1 MGCLDL
7 NRYMEKFRLDGK
19 IAVVCG
25 GLGLIGREVVTAFS
39 QAGAKVYVLDI
50 GQSIA
55 NATFVHF
62 DVTDTKMYEQVF
74 SSIMKKEG
82 RLDIF
87 VNLSY
92 PRTEDWTAMLS
103 DVKDDSWKRNVD
115 MQLNS
120 CCLLTRKVAEMMKK
134 HGIKGNIIN
143 FGSIYGIVAPE
154 FDIYPKGMT
163 SPAAYSAIKG
173 GIISFSRYAASY
185 YGKQGIR
192 VNCICP
198 GGVFDKQDKTFV
210 KNYERRT
217 CLKRMAKPEEIAA
230 ATLFLASDAASYI
243 TGTTFTVDGGL
254 TAL

>member
-1 MGCLDL
+1 MNKID
-7 NRYMEKFRLDGK
+7 YMKKFQLQGK

-25 GLGLIGREVVTAFS
+25 GLGLIGREVVDAFS
-39 QAGAKVYVLDI
+39 QAGARVYVLDI
-50 GQSIA
+50 GQSTG
-55 NATFVHF
+55 NATFLHF
-62 DVTDTKMYEQVF
+62 DVTDTETYDKVF
-74 SSIMKKEG
+74 SLIMKEAG

-92 PRTEDWTAMLS
+92 PRTEDWTEQLS
-103 DVKDDSWKRNVD
+103 DMKENSWKRNVD

-134 HGIKGNIIN
+134 NNTRGNIIN
-143 FGSIYGIVAPE
+143 FGSIYGIVAPD
-154 FDIYPKGMT
+154 FDVYPKGMT

-192 VNCICP
+192 INCICP
-198 GGVFDKQDKTFV
+198 GGVFDRQEKTFV